1 MLWNDIYISV
11 FYMPS
16 FKEIEL
22 PFHYIKV
29 VDPFSHIIN
38 FSIDRWISDLL

>member
-1 MLWNDIYISV
+1 MTFIFQY
-11 FYMPS
+11 

-29 VDPFSHIIN
+29 VDPYSHIIN